1 MVVAGGLHP
10 EIRERYFRV
19 GHMGY
24 AITQTDMLLRT
35 VEAVGRGLRDA
46 GAGDANP
53 DEAVRAAERALA
65 GEADAGS

>member
-1 MVVAGGLHP
+1 MPLP
-10 EIRERYFRV
+10 PIRRIAE
-19 GHMGY
+19 
-24 AITQTDMLLRT
+24 QERT